1 MKGIIATS
9 DFESLACC
17 MGMHDD
23 LLDKQVEFDRTFKCY
38 YIHLHGDRWQ
48 TMGYCMYCGAEL
60 PDLRSSKDGS
70 DPYRDAL
77 EEAVGKEYCDIT
89 EDEIPK
95 EFKTDEW
102 WKKRGL

>member
-9 DFESLACC
+9 DFENLACC

-48 TMGYCMYCGAEL
+48 TMSYCMYCGAEL
-60 PDLRSSKDGS
+60 SDLTLSYYDV
-70 DPYRDAL
+70 L

-89 EDEIPK
+89 EDEIPQ

-102 WKKRGL
+102 WIKRGL